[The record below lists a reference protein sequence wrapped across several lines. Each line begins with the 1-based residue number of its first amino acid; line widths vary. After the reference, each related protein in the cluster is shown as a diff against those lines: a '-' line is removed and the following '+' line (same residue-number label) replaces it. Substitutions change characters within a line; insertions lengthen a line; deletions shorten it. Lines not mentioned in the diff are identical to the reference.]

1 MTVSGSKT
9 RAQAEP
15 GTESPPA
22 PSVSTKD
29 AGGRAAAERAVTHNA
44 VIVEVFGRRLELP
57 PGDQLAFLGG
67 LGVLAALEIIE
78 WPVALAIAA
87 GHALAHSHHGR
98 LLREFGDALEEA

>member
-1 MTVSGSKT
+1 MNVSASKT
-9 RAQAEP
+9 RAPGEP
-15 GTESPPA
+15 GTDSPPA
-22 PSVSTKD
+22 ASVSTTG

-78 WPVALAIAA
+78 WPVVVAIAA
-87 GHALAHSHHGR
+87 GHALTHSHHGR